1 LDAPHR
7 VVCRSHEP
15 LIAPTED
22 YEVSGFFERVV
33 FPTGLTPLGDGRW
46 MVYYGVADRS
56 VAVAET
62 TMDELLAVAK
72 GELALTR

>member
-1 LDAPHR
+1 M
-7 VVCRSHEP
+7 
-15 LIAPTED
+15 
-22 YEVSGFFERVV
+22 
-33 FPTGLTPLGDGRW
+33 GDGQW